1 MPLCWPRFIAS
12 VSFPRTTQ
20 FHIPPTAVVSFLFFI
35 ALFLSFP
42 FIYYFWL
49 FSWCA
54 KIQLKLKFFN
64 GQAPVVVVLVFI
76 HHLILVFFPLLLSL
90 FPFFI
95 IRFILLERG
104 GRKKKEKL
112 QKKKEAEKNPQKKGR
127 KSSVA
132 KQGGTG
138 WYSKLLCTV
147 YTVNYV

>member
-12 VSFPRTTQ
+12 VSLPRTTQ

-35 ALFLSFP
+35 ALFLSFLLF
-42 FIYYFWL
+42 FIFDFSPGVQRYNWNWSFLMGRLRSSSSSSSFTIYF
-49 FSWCA
+49 
-54 KIQLKLKFFN
+54 I
-64 GQAPVVVVLVFI
+64 
-76 HHLILVFFPLLLSL
+76 FFPSFFPYSPFLLFVL
-90 FPFFI
+90 FF
-95 IRFILLERG
+95 LKEEG
-104 GRKKKEKL
+104 GRKKKNF
-112 QKKKEAEKNPQKKGR
+112 KKKREAEKNPQKKGR